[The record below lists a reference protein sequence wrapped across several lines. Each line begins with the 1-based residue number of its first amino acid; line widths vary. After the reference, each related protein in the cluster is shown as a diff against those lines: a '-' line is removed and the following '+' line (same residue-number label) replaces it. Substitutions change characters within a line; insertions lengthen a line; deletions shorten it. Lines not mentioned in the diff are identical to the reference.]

1 MCSHR
6 VGDGKHDL
14 TCHFA
19 SWAVL
24 GSNQRPLRC
33 KRRSTQVSWQRRC
46 GISQVVSLIRHQ
58 RRLPSMAADCPR
70 PRSSRGPDGQRSSRI
85 SIRGG
90 DIVKRGN
97 ARQLLIND
105 IRLREQTYIRTR
117 GWRARTRIYLSRA
130 FHGLATER
138 QQSLAPPNSHPRIC
152 AETFDRG
159 LLLVHTNPAKSRST
173 EPKPR
178 AATI

>member
-1 MCSHR
+1 M
-6 VGDGKHDL
+6 
-14 TCHFA
+14 
-19 SWAVL
+19 WAVL

-46 GISQVVSLIRHQ
+46 GISQVISLIRHH
-58 RRLPSMAADCPR
+58 RRLPSMAADCPG

-105 IRLREQTYIRTR
+105 IRLREQTYLRTR

-138 QQSLAPPNSHPRIC
+138 QQSLAPPNSPPRIC
-152 AETFDRG
+152 AE
-159 LLLVHTNPAKSRST
+159 RST
-173 EPKPR
+173 EDCSWFIPIPLSR
-178 AATI
+178 DRRSRSRERPPSDVRPGSVRNRDGE